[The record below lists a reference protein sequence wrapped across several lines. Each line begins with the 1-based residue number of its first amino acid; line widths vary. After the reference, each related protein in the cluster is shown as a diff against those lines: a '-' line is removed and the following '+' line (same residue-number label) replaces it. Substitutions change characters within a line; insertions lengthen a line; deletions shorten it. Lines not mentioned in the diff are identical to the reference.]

1 MARKKTHQPL
11 DVLIN
16 GRQVGRLEKASSG
29 AISFQYGEEW
39 LAWEHR
45 FAVSLSL
52 PLTPAA

>member
-1 MARKKTHQPL
+1 MTRKKTHDPL

-16 GRQVGRLEKASSG
+16 GRLVDRLEKAANG
-29 AISFQYGEEW
+29 AINFQYGEEW

-52 PLTPAA
+52 PLSV